1 VDRHQERTEHA
12 ELLAGIIAA
21 EVANRGVRYPK
32 KWAVPAEFMPSR
44 MGRSEDAP
52 VRKKR
57 VSQKELAN
65 KFRSVFTGLMAAQ
78 NGG

>member
-1 VDRHQERTEHA
+1 MRSCSPGLS
-12 ELLAGIIAA
+12 LLRWRIAGSGIP
-21 EVANRGVRYPK
+21 RSG
-32 KWAVPAEFMPSR
+32 VPAEFMPSR